1 MKITINCAHHRE
13 ASDVKLS
20 ALVEQ
25 GLLDVLLNDVG
36 ATVTIHICVLDQGLN
51 VVDVATDLDTAASI
65 GVLTWLD
72 DPEGLSEF
80 RGLVKDC
87 RFVWVLCVVVEL
99 FELQELRI
107 VEPLFDMVSE
117 WQIVVILLA
126 DGLVVD
132 LHVVEDC
139 LFVAQVIVVL
149 HLAVIQ

>member
-1 MKITINCAHHRE
+1 M
-13 ASDVKLS
+13 
-20 ALVEQ
+20 
-25 GLLDVLLNDVG
+25 
-36 ATVTIHICVLDQGLN
+36 
-51 VVDVATDLDTAASI
+51 VDVATDLDTAASI